1 MEIIGAAFAAGLLS
15 FFSPC
20 ILPLLP
26 VYIGLLTT
34 DASAQRLGTL
44 RGALNTLAFVLGI
57 STTFFV
63 LGLGAGALG
72 RLLDN
77 AYVVVALGLIIFV
90 FGLHLSGLA
99 PISLLNRE
107 KRVDTSK
114 LDTTTVVGAFL
125 LGLGFSFGW
134 TPCIGP
140 ILGTILALAAQQGSA
155 LAGAGLMLVYSLGM
169 SIPFLVITLASGAL
183 LSKVRKINQYLP
195 AIQRVGGVLIAIM
208 GLWMIFNQV
217 HALSLQANHDSTDIN
232 SVIAAVQGDSDTS
245 NADNAADSAATADE
259 AWRNAPLEDTQG
271 NAHTIAE
278 YEGKPLYIE
287 FWGTWCPTCMDN
299 FEEFQETARAHN
311 EAGDVQV
318 VGVTAPGYFGE
329 MEKDELVA
337 WCEEQG
343 VDFPVLMDEDL
354 ALVDHFAL
362 QGFPTSVF
370 VDSSGEVQLVR
381 AGVIKHKELEQIL
394 AGLE

>member
-1 MEIIGAAFAAGLLS
+1 MQIIGAAFAAGLLS

-34 DASAQRLGTL
+34 DASSERLGTM
-44 RGALNTLAFVLGI
+44 RGALNTIAFVLGI

-72 RLLDN
+72 RFLDN
-77 AYVVVALGLIIFV
+77 AYVVVAFGLIIFV
-90 FGLHLSGLA
+90 FGLHLSGIA
-99 PISLLNRE
+99 PISLFNRE
-107 KRVDTSK
+107 KRFDTSK
-114 LDTTTVVGAFL
+114 LDTTTIVGAFL

-155 LAGAGLMLVYSLGM
+155 VAGAGLMLVYSLGM
-169 SIPFLVITLASGAL
+169 SIPFLVITLASGVL

-195 AIQRVGGVLIAIM
+195 VIQRIGGALIAIM
-208 GLWMIFNQV
+208 GLWMIFSQV
-217 HALSLQANHDSTDIN
+217 HTLSLQAHHSSSDVD
-232 SVIAAVQGDSDTS
+232 SVIAAVQGDDS
-245 NADNAADSAATADE
+245 DSANSTTEDE
-259 AWRNAPLEDTQG
+259 AWRTAPLEDVEG
-271 NAHTIAE
+271 NVHTISE

-299 FEEFQETARAHN
+299 FEEFQETAREYN

-318 VGVTAPGYFGE
+318 IGVTAPGYFGE
-329 MEKDELVA
+329 MEKEDLIA
-337 WCEEQG
+337 WCNEQG

-354 ALVDHFAL
+354 ALIDHFAL

-370 VDSSGEVQLVR
+370 IDSSGQVQLVR
-381 AGVIKHKELEQIL
+381 SGVIEHKELEKIL
-394 AGLE
+394 SDLQ